1 MKFRTQFSPRIETP
15 IVDWPDSIVQA
26 GLCPSISQ
34 MVRTRSVGGQV
45 DEYEMDGIESDAPFE
60 SEYLDF
66 FDMADAAADL
76 EAEREAS
83 KESVQDKDAPPNS
96 ADTQKNSQSIESQ
109 EDSN

>member
-15 IVDWPDSIVQA
+15 HVDWPGTIVQA

-45 DEYEMDGIESDAPFE
+45 DEFEMDGIESDAPFD
-60 SEYLDF
+60 SEYVDF
-66 FDMADAAADL
+66 FDMADMAAEL

-83 KESVQDKDAPPNS
+83 KQSAQDNGAPPKPNPNS
-96 ADTQKNSQSIESQ
+96 PDFQTVENQ